1 MADHAPT
8 HRASMLVDYLQRRF
22 DRAEPGG
29 EPDHRRLYRV
39 LQEGIL
45 RDELQ
50 PGTRLPSSRQLATEL
65 GIARNTVIHVYEQLG
80 VEGYVS
86 AGVGSGTFVADTAP
100 DRLDAA
106 PAPAAAV
113 AAVPAALMTEAATPS
128 APMLSTRGR
137 ALVRDAGAS
146 SRQWGAFM
154 PGVPE
159 VRMFPARIWSRLHNR
174 LLRKPSPALLTYP
187 VGAGYLPLR
196 TALADY
202 LRTARGVRCEPE
214 QIIITAGIHPSLQ
227 LIAQLLCDAGD
238 TAWIEDPGYW
248 GVRSVLT
255 AAGVRTVPLPVD
267 DEGMRFDIP
276 SRGRQRSKPPKLMV
290 VSPSHQYPLGSVMS
304 LARRRALLATAHA
317 TDAWIVEDDYDSE
330 FRYGSRP
337 LPSLQG
343 LDEGGRVLYM
353 GTFSKVL
360 FPSLRIGYLVVPPA
374 LADAFATGLSEMFR
388 GGQILTQAVLAD
400 FIAEGHF
407 VSHIRRMRGV
417 YAQRRETLLAS
428 IGREFGDAL
437 PVHDGASGLHLVLGL
452 PAGTNDVAVADLAL
466 ANDVVTRPLSRYYQD
481 DARRLPGLLLG
492 YGHVETEQ
500 IAARFHTLAEAVRTI
515 G

>member
-1 MADHAPT
+1 MAERSPA
-8 HRASMLVDYLQRRF
+8 HRASMLIEYLQHRF
-22 DRAEPGG
+22 DRAGPGS

-45 RDELQ
+45 CDELL

-86 AGVGSGTFVADTAP
+86 AGVGRGTFVADTAP
-100 DRLDAA
+100 DRIVVAPPPNAASAA
-106 PAPAAAV
+106 PIA
-113 AAVPAALMTEAATPS
+113 EAAKQA
-128 APMLSTRGR
+128 APMLSLRGR

-146 SRQWGAFM
+146 PLQWGAFM

-159 VRMFPARIWSRLHNR
+159 VRMFPTRIWSRLHNR
-174 LLRKPSPALLTYP
+174 LLRKPSPDLLTYP

-202 LRTARGVRCEPE
+202 LRTSRGVRCEPE

-227 LIAQLLCDAGD
+227 LIAQLLCDPGD
-238 TAWIEDPGYW
+238 SAWIEEPGYW

-255 AAGVRTVPLPVD
+255 AAGIRTMPMPVD
-267 DEGMRFDIP
+267 DEGMCFEATGSSTHRK
-276 SRGRQRSKPPKLMV
+276 RAKPPKLIV
-290 VSPSHQYPLGSVMS
+290 VSPSHQYPLGSVMT
-304 LARRRALLATAHA
+304 LARRRQLLATAQA
-317 TDAWIVEDDYDSE
+317 AGAWIAEDDYDSE

-343 LDEGGRVLYM
+343 LDEGGHVLYM

-360 FPSLRIGYLVVPPA
+360 FPSLRIAYLVVPPA
-374 LADAFATGLSEMFR
+374 LVDAFVTGLSEIFR

-417 YAQRRETLLAS
+417 YAERRETLLEAIRS
-428 IGREFGDAL
+428 EFGDAL

-452 PAGTNDVAVADLAL
+452 PPGTDDVAVVKHAL
-466 ANDVVTRPLSRYYQD
+466 ANDIVTRPLSRYYHD
-481 DARRLPGLLLG
+481 DVHRQPGLLLG
-492 YGHVETEQ
+492 YGHVEKEQ
-500 IAARFHTLAEAVRTI
+500 IAARFHTLAEVIRTI

>member
-1 MADHAPT
+1 
-8 HRASMLVDYLQRRF
+8 
-22 DRAEPGG
+22 
-29 EPDHRRLYRV
+29 
-39 LQEGIL
+39 
-45 RDELQ
+45 
-50 PGTRLPSSRQLATEL
+50 
-65 GIARNTVIHVYEQLG
+65 
-80 VEGYVS
+80 
-86 AGVGSGTFVADTAP
+86 
-100 DRLDAA
+100 
-106 PAPAAAV
+106 
-113 AAVPAALMTEAATPS
+113 
-128 APMLSTRGR
+128 
-137 ALVRDAGAS
+137 
-146 SRQWGAFM
+146 
-154 PGVPE
+154 
-159 VRMFPARIWSRLHNR
+159 MFPARIWSRLHNR

-238 TAWIEDPGYW
+238 SAWIEDPGYW

-255 AAGVRTVPLPVD
+255 AAGIRTVPLPVD
-267 DEGMRFDIP
+267 DEGMRFDVP
-276 SRGRQRSKPPKLMV
+276 ARGRQRAKPPKLMV

-317 TDAWIVEDDYDSE
+317 TDAWIAEDDYDSE

-388 GGQILTQAVLAD
+388 GGQVLTQAVLAD

-417 YAQRRETLLAS
+417 YAERRETLLAS
-428 IGREFGDAL
+428 IANEFGESL

-481 DARRLPGLLLG
+481 DARRQPGLLLG
-492 YGHVETEQ
+492 YGHVETEH

>member
-1 MADHAPT
+1 MAEHSPA

-22 DRAEPGG
+22 DRAGPGG

-45 RDELQ
+45 HDELQ

-86 AGVGSGTFVADTAP
+86 AGVGSGTFVADTVP

-106 PAPAAAV
+106 PPPAAAPV
-113 AAVPAALMTEAATPS
+113 SISEGAMPA
-128 APMLSTRGR
+128 APMLSSRGR

-159 VRMFPARIWSRLHNR
+159 VRMFPARTWSRLHNR

-238 TAWIEDPGYW
+238 SAWIEDPGYW

-267 DEGMRFDIP
+267 DEGMRFEAAGRRQ
-276 SRGRQRSKPPKLMV
+276 RGRPPKLMV

-304 LARRRALLATAHA
+304 LARRRQLLATAQA
-317 TDAWIVEDDYDSE
+317 TEAWIVEDDYDSE

-374 LADAFATGLSEMFR
+374 LAEAFATGLSEMFR
-388 GGQILTQAVLAD
+388 GGQILTQAVLAE

-417 YAQRRETLLAS
+417 YAERRETLLEA
-428 IGREFGDAL
+428 IRREFGEAL

-452 PAGTNDVAVADLAL
+452 PPGTDDVAVVEAAL
-466 ANDVVTRPLSRYYQD
+466 ARDVVTRPLSRYYQD
-481 DARRLPGLLLG
+481 DARRQPGLLLG
-492 YGHVETEQ
+492 YGHVETEA
-500 IAARFHTLAEAVRTI
+500 IGGRFRALAEAVRAV

>member
-1 MADHAPT
+1 
-8 HRASMLVDYLQRRF
+8 MLVDYLQRRF
-22 DRAEPGG
+22 DRLDRADAAG

-50 PGTRLPSSRQLATEL
+50 PGTRLPSSRQLASEL

-100 DRLDAA
+100 DRLDAT
-106 PAPAAAV
+106 PPPSLPV
-113 AAVPAALMTEAATPS
+113 AAPITEAATPS

-238 TAWIEDPGYW
+238 SAWIEDPGYW

-267 DEGMRFDIP
+267 DEGMRFEVP
-276 SRGRQRSKPPKLMV
+276 MSAPTRGRQRRGQPAAPPKLMV

-304 LARRRALLATAHA
+304 LARRRALLATAQA

-417 YAQRRETLLAS
+417 YAQRREALLAS
-428 IGREFGDAL
+428 IANEFGEAL

-452 PAGTNDVAVADLAL
+452 PAGTDDVAVANRAL

-481 DARRLPGLLLG
+481 ETRREPGLLLG
-492 YGHVETEQ
+492 YGHVETEH
-500 IAARFHTLAEAVRTI
+500 IAARFHTLANAVRAV